1 MGGFLRNE
9 LCICA
14 AVNHQKYY
22 LVVGWQR
29 TFNSIDPSVPAC
41 ERGRPAPSFGIS
53 CEDLDRVIYTS
64 RDPALMSGKV

>member
-22 LVVGWQR
+22 LVGWQR
-29 TFNSIDPSVPAC
+29 TFSIDPSVPAC